1 MSTTSPTPLKPT
13 TIREAQLEISRAL
26 DVLINKG
33 AEISP
38 ETAEILELTFLNGC
52 QWARDQIHRERFTKW
67 KLKENQGEI
76 PPLIRNMISK
86 LHAADHQIP
95 EEAAI
100 TLERWFESGAK
111 WLETHEFLER
121 DRESS
126 LILPH

>member
-1 MSTTSPTPLKPT
+1 MNNIGPTPLKPA

-26 DVLINKG
+26 DVLVYKG

-52 QWARDQIHRERFTKW
+52 QWARDQIHRARFTKW
-67 KLKENQGEI
+67 KLKDNRKEI
-76 PPLIRNMISK
+76 QSLIRNMISK
-86 LHAADHQIP
+86 LRAADHQIS

-100 TLERWFESGAK
+100 TLEKWFESGAK
-111 WLETHEFLER
+111 WLEGHEFLER
-121 DRESS
+121 DRESP